1 MQDFLFLHS
10 PLIHVML
17 GVVEP
22 HANLDGVALP
32 DPLEDVLHGL
42 AFKGLSDSHFPLE
55 NVSGS
60 GLVSCYIVNRP

>member
-1 MQDFLFLHS
+1 
-10 PLIHVML
+10 ML

-42 AFKGLSDSHFPLE
+42 AFTSLSDSQFALE
-55 NVSGS
+55 NGLGS
-60 GLVSCYIVNRP
+60 GL

>member
-1 MQDFLFLHS
+1 
-10 PLIHVML
+10 ML

-42 AFKGLSDSHFPLE
+42 ASKSLSYTFTFHLKTSEAVVLC
-55 NVSGS
+55 
-60 GLVSCYIVNRP
+60 LVT

>member
-1 MQDFLFLHS
+1 
-10 PLIHVML
+10 ML

-42 AFKGLSDSHFPLE
+42 AFKSLSDFYFPLE
-55 NVSGS
+55 NV
-60 GLVSCYIVNRP
+60 

>member
-1 MQDFLFLHS
+1 MREVQICLHLLPKLNILQLS

-42 AFKGLSDSHFPLE
+42 ALKSLLHFNFPLE
-55 NVSGS
+55 DV
-60 GLVSCYIVNRP
+60 